1 MKIRVQGDT
10 VLEKVAQPVVQFD
23 EKLERLAQRMLATM
37 YDANGIGLAAPQVGR
52 LIRLVV
58 IDLKPKENMAD
69 TAVLNG
75 RSLPTALLF
84 PLIAVNPMFVPVGA
98 EKESQSEGCLS
109 VPDKCG
115 WVERFLRI
123 RVRYQ
128 DLVGE
133 WNEVECSG
141 LLARCFQHEID
152 HLEGILFITK
162 AKAIKDRVRK
172 KNSIPGDKIEASSE
186 TFVGLREG
194 GTDDTVQS

>member
-10 VLEKVAQPVVQFD
+10 VLGKVAKPVVQFD
-23 EKLERLAQRMLATM
+23 EKLEKLARRMLATM
-37 YDANGIGLAAPQVGR
+37 YDANGIGLAAPQVGK
-52 LIRLVV
+52 LVRLVV
-58 IDLKPKENMAD
+58 IDLKPKENVAD

-75 RSLPTALLF
+75 RSLPTVLLF
-84 PLIAVNPMFVPVGA
+84 PLIAVNPTFIPVGT
-98 EKESQSEGCLS
+98 EKEFQSEGCLS

-115 WVERFLRI
+115 LVERFLRI

-128 DLVGE
+128 DLAGE

-162 AKAIKDRVRK
+162 AKAIKDRIRK
-172 KNSIPGDKIEASSE
+172 KNSVSGDKAKVFS
-186 TFVGLREG
+186 
-194 GTDDTVQS
+194 